1 MLNAEWLNAEVKG
14 EVASLSRHCL
24 IQHLIRNSQFI
35 IHFSIS
41 IQHSELQALVPE
53 VSPS

>member
-24 IQHLIRNSQFI
+24 IHHLIRNSQFI
-35 IHFSIS
+35 IHFSI
-41 IQHSELQALVPE
+41 QHSAFRIASLSA
-53 VSPS
+53 